1 MLEINVK
8 GQSRTGAGKKFAK
21 ELRKQG
27 LIPCN
32 LYGEKKGENGLPVAE
47 SIAVPFTEL
56 RKVVYSPNV
65 YIVNLDID
73 GVERKAI
80 LKELQFHPVS
90 DALLHIDFLEI
101 SDNKPITVGI
111 PVNLVG
117 LAAGVRQGGRLS
129 LAIRQIKVTALYK
142 NIPEKLD
149 VDVTAL
155 EIGKSIKV
163 GALQF
168 ENLEFATSK
177 EIVVCSVKQTR
188 ASQQAANEEEA
199 DA

>member
-65 YIVNLDID
+65 YIVNLDIV

-177 EIVVCSVKQTR
+177 ETVVCSVKQTR

-199 DA
+199 EA

>member
-90 DALLHIDFLEI
+90 DALLHVDFLEI

-199 DA
+199 EA

>member
-8 GQSRTGAGKKFAK
+8 GQKRNDLGKKASKVMRK
-21 ELRKQG
+21 EG

-47 SIAVPFTEL
+47 AFTVSFSEL
-56 RKVVYSPNV
+56 RKAIYTPHI
-65 YIVNLDID
+65 YIINLDID
-73 GVERKAI
+73 GEKHQAI
-80 LKELQFHPVS
+80 LKEIQFHPVT
-90 DALLHIDFLEI
+90 DAILHVDFFEVTPE
-101 SDNKPITVGI
+101 KPITVGI

-117 LAAGVRQGGRLS
+117 HAAGVRAGGRLALS
-129 LAIRQIKVTALYK
+129 IRQIKVTAPYG

-163 GALQF
+163 GSLHF
-168 ENLEFATSK
+168 DGLEIATSK
-177 EIVVCSVKQTR
+177 EVVVCSVKMTR
-188 ASQQAANEEEA
+188 AAAA
-199 DA
+199 AAAAAKA

>member
-8 GQSRTGAGKKFAK
+8 GQKRNDLGKKASKMMRK
-21 ELRKQG
+21 EG

-47 SIAVPFTEL
+47 AFTVSFSEL
-56 RKVVYSPNV
+56 RKAIYTPHI
-65 YIVNLDID
+65 YIINLDID
-73 GVERKAI
+73 GEKHQAI
-80 LKELQFHPVS
+80 LKEIQFHPVT
-90 DALLHIDFLEI
+90 DAILHVDFFEVTPE
-101 SDNKPITVGI
+101 KPITVGI

-117 LAAGVRQGGRLS
+117 HAAGVRAGGRLALS
-129 LAIRQIKVTALYK
+129 IRQIKVTAPYG

-163 GALQF
+163 GALHF
-168 ENLEFATSK
+168 DGLEIATSK
-177 EIVVCSVKQTR
+177 EVVVCSVKMTR
-188 ASQQAANEEEA
+188 AAAA
-199 DA
+199 AAAAAKA